1 MPEPPGMFSAATK
14 KRSFPWK
21 RLWLIFSA
29 AVVVVVVIGLI
40 AHWQTAVQ
48 FSDGFF
54 WAGAALAGVGVLGS
68 FGDKDMRFN
77 VGVKYLQSPPQDQYA
92 QLSGAEDPHE
102 RVKRSVADS
111 GKIFNTYLLLFI
123 SAALLILVGY
133 LVTVFF

>member
-1 MPEPPGMFSAATK
+1 MRKLLHALLKVLIITGIAA
-14 KRSFPWK
+14 
-21 RLWLIFSA
+21 
-29 AVVVVVVIGLI
+29 VVVVVIGLI

-54 WAGAALAGVGVLGS
+54 WAGAVLAGVGVLGS

-77 VGVKYLQSPPQDQYA
+77 AGIKYLQSPPQDQYT
-92 QLSGAEDPHE
+92 QLSGAEDPNE

-111 GKIFNTYLLLFI
+111 GKIFSSYLLLFL

-133 LVTVFF
+133 LVTVFY